1 MEHYI
6 KEIYIDKLR
15 HLSNIGIFLN
25 SNQRQ
30 HLMITGKNGS
40 GKTSL
45 LIALQKYLQVIN
57 DKSLDDLI
65 EQYIPKSVLIQKTLY
80 ECNFIHTESF
90 CNRFQYLFN

>member
-80 ECNFIHTESF
+80 ETISDT
-90 CNRFQYLFN
+90 